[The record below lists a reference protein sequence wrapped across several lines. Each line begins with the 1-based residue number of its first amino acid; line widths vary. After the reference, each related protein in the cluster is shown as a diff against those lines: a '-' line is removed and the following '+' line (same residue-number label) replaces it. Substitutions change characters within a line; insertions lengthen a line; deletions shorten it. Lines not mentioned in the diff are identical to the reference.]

1 MSLHLYE
8 QFCLPTDAAKLPA
21 DFLTMLSILKDVK
34 VMNKQDRQRLL
45 LDAIKQKA
53 SQYITVS
60 LSDKMRSRWRRR
72 KGLTVRRGQF
82 SSRLQNM
89 NRFLAGEKRLLK
101 ELQKSVRHMLSDD
114 I

>member
-1 MSLHLYE
+1 
-8 QFCLPTDAAKLPA
+8 
-21 DFLTMLSILKDVK
+21 MLSILKDVK

-72 KGLTVRRGQF
+72 KGLTVRRGQVQQPF
-82 SSRLQNM
+82 TEHES
-89 NRFLAGEKRLLK
+89 FLAGEKRLLK

>member
-1 MSLHLYE
+1 M
-8 QFCLPTDAAKLPA
+8 
-21 DFLTMLSILKDVK
+21 TMLSILKDVK